1 MDFSALYRRLQD
13 PDLVRLARYC
23 EELTAAKPLPYW
35 HDFRP
40 GHATYLLGQL
50 YVIELVG
57 DGTDY
62 FFKLSGSYMKEIY
75 GVEIVGLTL
84 SHLPDGA
91 LKDTMRR
98 NYNAVVASGNP
109 LCESGELV
117 WPDERRIGVERML
130 IPFANEQGSLHTI
143 LGAVQCDVPL
153 EILQLFRGNGPG
165 RFIPHIEGGRSTTP
179 ASAAPCS
186 GDVPVA

>member
-1 MDFSALYRRLQD
+1 MMDFSALYRSLQD
-13 PDLVRLARYC
+13 PDLIRLARYC
-23 EELTAAKPLPYW
+23 EELTAAKPLPCW

-40 GHATYLLGQL
+40 SHATYLLGQL
-50 YVIELVG
+50 YVIELI
-57 DGTDY
+57 DGGADY

-75 GVEIVGLTL
+75 GIEIVDRPL
-84 SHLPDGA
+84 SSLPDGA

-98 NYNAVVASGNP
+98 NYAAVVASGNP
-109 LCESGELV
+109 VCGAGELV

-130 IPFANEQGSLHTI
+130 IPFADEQGSLHTI

-165 RFIPHIEGGRSTTP
+165 RFIPHIVGAR
-179 ASAAPCS
+179 SAAPSS
-186 GDVPVA
+186 GDVPVS

>member
-1 MDFSALYRRLQD
+1 MDFSALYRSLQD
-13 PDLVRLARYC
+13 PDLIRLARYC
-23 EELTAAKPLPYW
+23 EELSAGHPFPHW

-40 GHATYLLGQL
+40 SHAGYLLGRL
-50 YVIELVG
+50 YVIEVLDNG
-57 DGTDY
+57 ADY
-62 FFKLSGSYMKEIY
+62 FFKLSGIYMKEIY
-75 GVEIVGLTL
+75 GVEIVDRPL
-84 SHLPDGA
+84 SSLPAGP

-98 NYNAVVASGNP
+98 NYTAVVASGNP
-109 LCESGELV
+109 VCEMGELV

-130 IPFANEQGSLHTI
+130 IPFANEAGSLHTI

-165 RFIPHIEGGRSTTP
+165 RFVPHISANRTATA